1 MSRHKD
7 HHLKGN
13 TFNFNNFD
21 MNVDKDV
28 EFSSE
33 AKNFKFRKSIII
45 PQMFLGNKNWLIST
59 DNDNLYIKKL
69 NKESGEYIIKFSI
82 T

>member
-7 HHLKGN
+7 QHLKGN

-21 MNVDKDV
+21 MNLDKDV